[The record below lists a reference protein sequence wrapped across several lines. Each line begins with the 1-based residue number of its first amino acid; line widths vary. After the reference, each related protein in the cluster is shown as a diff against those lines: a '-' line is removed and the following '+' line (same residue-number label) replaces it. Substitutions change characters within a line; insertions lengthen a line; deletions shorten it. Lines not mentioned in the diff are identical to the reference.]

1 MTGSANSAA
10 RFFSPSYT
18 VLVGFLLFL
27 VLPLSELYLLIVVGK
42 QLGFWSLLGLL
53 ALSAFVGVSFAQRE
67 GLRVWGEL
75 QQDLLAGREPRH
87 GALEGVLV
95 VLGGILLV
103 VPGLI
108 TDVAGLLLLI
118 PWTRHGIAAL
128 LRRNRSRAGS
138 VFTSQSFFV
147 RWPPPASGPNPF
159 PGAGFSARQE
169 PRPSG
174 GVIETTGE
182 SVDDVKPPQLP

>member
-1 MTGSANSAA
+1 
-10 RFFSPSYT
+10 
-18 VLVGFLLFL
+18 VGFFLFL

-42 QLGFWSLLGLL
+42 QIGFLSLIGLL
-53 ALSAFVGVSFAQRE
+53 ALSAFVGISFAQRE
-67 GLRVWGEL
+67 GLRVWSEL

-95 VLGGILLV
+95 LLGGILLV

-118 PWTRHGIAAL
+118 PWTRHGIAAV

-147 RWPPPASGPNPF
+147 RWPPATGGTDPFSRGGPFSGGGL
-159 PGAGFSARQE
+159 PGNQ
-169 PRPSG
+169 RPHRSG

-182 SVDDVKPPQLP
+182 AVDDVKPPQLP

>member
-1 MTGSANSAA
+1 M
-10 RFFSPSYT
+10 
-18 VLVGFLLFL
+18 GFLLFL
-27 VLPLSELYLLIVVGK
+27 ILPLSELYLLIVVGK
-42 QLGFWSLLGLL
+42 QIGFWSLLGLL
-53 ALSAFVGVSFAQRE
+53 AMSAFVGISFAQRE
-67 GLRVWGEL
+67 GLRVWSEL

-95 VLGGILLV
+95 LLGGILLV

-138 VFTSQSFFV
+138 VFTSQNFFV
-147 RWPPPASGPNPF
+147 RWPPPAAGRSPFSGE
-159 PGAGFSARQE
+159 GFSARQQ
-169 PRPSG
+169 PREAS

-182 SVDDVKPPQLP
+182 AVDDVNPPQLP

>member
-1 MTGSANSAA
+1 
-10 RFFSPSYT
+10 
-18 VLVGFLLFL
+18 VGFLLFL

-42 QLGFWSLLGLL
+42 QIGFWSLLGLL

-95 VLGGILLV
+95 LLGGILLV

-108 TDVAGLLLLI
+108 SDVAGLLLLI

-147 RWPPPASGPNPF
+147 RWPPAAGSDSPFSSPRSPSGF
-159 PGAGFSARQE
+159 PGSVFSGSQVAEGDRRRQ
-169 PRPSG
+169 SG

-182 SVDDVKPPQLP
+182 SVDDAKPPQLP